1 VPYTYSEQEHQLSM
15 DKDAIREV
23 IDRYFFGE
31 GRMDVDVIMSCF
43 TPDAI
48 FGKAV
53 GEDEVRSVLQG
64 ISYDQSCFVLGA
76 SQQITIDGDTADAD
90 TQAVG
95 FAYRTDGGGAGR
107 PGRVMVQG
115 VRYKDKFVRTQHGWK
130 IKSRT
135 GFDAPERGHDFLWQF
150 DAASVPI
157 HLD

>member
-1 VPYTYSEQEHQLSM
+1 M
-15 DKDAIREV
+15 DKEAIREV

-53 GEDEVRSVLQG
+53 GQDEVRSVLQG
-64 ISYDQSCFVLGA
+64 ISYFQSCFVLGA
-76 SQQITIDGDTADAD
+76 SQQITIDGDNADAD

-95 FAYRTDGGGAGR
+95 FAYRTDGGGVGR
-107 PGRVMVQG
+107 PGRIMVQG
-115 VRYKDKFVRTQHGWK
+115 VRYKDKLVRTQEGWK
-130 IKSRT
+130 IRSRT
-135 GFDAPERGHDFLWQF
+135 GFDDPTRGHDYLWQF